1 MKAFYEESLKV
12 FAGLWQIF
20 CVCVAAVSF
29 LIAIFSFVDFV
40 ANDAHWL
47 ATIRHWVVGEV
58 RDYVGGKIAQV
69 FDAILSNGIAVMVSS
84 TLIGTLYIV
93 PVIKSFKAEIVGVP
107 KIINNFFHPL
117 EKTLNDAARIELGEV
132 EMRAWAVL
140 RERGKVL
147 KHVSGLYSAL
157 WHDFH
162 DLELL
167 MAPDG
172 APPTTLQSQRIPIES
187 NLKCEGCGSLGPCGC
202 RAAYVEA
209 TKIEAEKRGETLG
222 KLRAAL
228 DRVAH
233 RRVAIRQDLDSELKL
248 LLNAIHHSAD
258 VKPGKEETLLMRLG
272 QALRLSVAT
281 VFALALIILV
291 LAVKVPHP

>member
-12 FAGLWQIF
+12 FGGLWQIF
-20 CVCVAAVSF
+20 CACVAFVSF
-29 LIAIFSFVDFV
+29 VIAIVSFFDFV

-47 ATIRHWVVGEV
+47 ETIRVWIVGEV
-58 RDYVGGKIAQV
+58 RDYVSGKMAQV
-69 FDAILSNGIAVMVSS
+69 FDAILSNGIAVILSS
-84 TLIGTLYIV
+84 TLVGTLYIV
-93 PVIKSFKAEIVGVP
+93 PVIKGFKSEIVGVP
-107 KIINNFFHPL
+107 KVINNFFHPL

-147 KHVSGLYSAL
+147 KHISGLYSAL

-162 DLELL
+162 DLEQL
-167 MAPDG
+167 MTPDG
-172 APPTTLQSQRIPIES
+172 APPTTVRSERIPIES
-187 NLKCEGCGSLGPCGC
+187 NLKCEACGSSGPCGC

-209 TKIEAEKRGETLG
+209 TRIEAEKRGETLG

-233 RRVAIRQDLDSELKL
+233 RRSAIRQDLDSELKL

-258 VKPGKEETLLMRLG
+258 VKPDKGETLVIRLVE
-272 QALRLSVAT
+272 ALCISIST
-281 VFALALIILV
+281 VLV
-291 LAVKVPHP
+291 LVLVILLLAANLHQH